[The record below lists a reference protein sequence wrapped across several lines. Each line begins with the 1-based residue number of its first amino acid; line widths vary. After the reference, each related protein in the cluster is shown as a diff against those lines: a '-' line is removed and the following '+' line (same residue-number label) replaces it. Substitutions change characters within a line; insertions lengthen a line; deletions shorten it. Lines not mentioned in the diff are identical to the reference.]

1 MVSKRRF
8 DWEQWLEKKERHQE
22 LRRLTLQTLAIGKC
36 RSKIICMGKNY
47 IFLFLGKK
55 PNSMEEEEWSLLDR
69 QVLGII
75 QLTLT
80 RLVVHNVVK
89 EKITV
94 DLMKALSSIYEKP
107 SANNKVHLMK
117 KLFILKIVEGTPVA

>member
-1 MVSKRRF
+1 
-8 DWEQWLEKKERHQE
+8 
-22 LRRLTLQTLAIGKC
+22 
-36 RSKIICMGKNY
+36 
-47 IFLFLGKK
+47 
-55 PNSMEEEEWSLLDR
+55 MEEEEWSLLDR

-94 DLMKALSSIYEKP
+94 DLMKALSS
-107 SANNKVHLMK
+107 M
-117 KLFILKIVEGTPVA
+117 